1 MGAGGLLSPGGKEGC
16 LSILTYHR
24 VLPERDPLQPP
35 EHIDASCFDKQMA
48 AVRSYF
54 NVLPL
59 PESLDMLA
67 QDRLPKR
74 ALSITFDD
82 GYDDNHSVALPI
94 LQKHGLTATFFIC
107 TGYLGN
113 GLMFN
118 DLITEAI
125 RVARGPDLDLSWLGL
140 GQRSLADTMQR
151 HALIRELIKFAK
163 YLPKEQRQEACDR
176 LWEICAQGK
185 PRPTLMMNPQ
195 QVKSLTDSRMSIGGH
210 THTHPILSKV
220 PLADAEQEII
230 LNRDALSSITGKSP
244 TLFAY
249 PNGRPVTDYG
259 IEHKNL
265 VKKSGYQA
273 AFSTAWGVATRKQ
286 DIYQL
291 PRFAPWN
298 VSATRL
304 ALQLLKNAHKGRH
317 PTVA

>member
-1 MGAGGLLSPGGKEGC
+1 MGAGGLLSPGGKGGC

-35 EHIDASCFDKQMA
+35 EHIDATCFHGQMA
-48 AVRSYF
+48 AIKSCF

-59 PESLDMLA
+59 QESLEMLA
-67 QDRLPKR
+67 QDRLPSR

-94 LQKHGLTATFFIC
+94 LKKHGLTATFFIC

-118 DLITEAI
+118 DLITEAV

-140 GQRSLADTMQR
+140 GQRSVADMSSR
-151 HALIRELIKFAK
+151 HALVRELIKFAK
-163 YLPKEQRQEACDR
+163 YLPREQRQEACDR
-176 LWEICAQGK
+176 LWSTAAEGRL
-185 PRPTLMMNPQ
+185 RPTLMMNHQ
-195 QVKSLTDSRMSIGGH
+195 QVKSLTDNCMCIGGH

-220 PLADAEQEII
+220 SMQDAETEI
-230 LNRDALSSITGKSP
+230 LVNRDTLRDITGHQP
-244 TLFAY
+244 LLFAY

-259 IEHKNL
+259 LEHANL
-265 VKKSGYQA
+265 VKKSGYRA
-273 AFSTAWGVATRKQ
+273 AFSTAWGVASRGIDTF
-286 DIYQL
+286 QL
-291 PRFAPWN
+291 PRFAPSN
-298 VSATRL
+298 VSPTRL
-304 ALQLLKNAHKGRH
+304 VLQLLKNARGGRH